1 MALQGY
7 NRKHSPG
14 GLKLTHQVA
23 LESHREYLTQRAA
36 TIPAMPKW
44 WHTVAVPECQDFNRG
59 VEGFTRDLSS
69 FLAPTREAVSK

>member
-23 LESHREYLTQRAA
+23 LESHCEYLTQGAA
-36 TIPAMPKW
+36 TIAAMPKW
-44 WHTVAVPECQDFNRG
+44 WHTVAVPSVGASTE
-59 VEGFTRDLSS
+59 VSRDARAIS
-69 FLAPTREAVSK
+69 RVSGS